1 MNKNILIIGVL
12 MLALAGSIFLFTQQ
26 KNSAKQ
32 NQKGEFSTSIFGLPT
47 AKSQETVEL
56 KNGDSYNLTAVL

>member
-1 MNKNILIIGVL
+1 